1 MAGPARAASAR
12 IRRSRCPLGRGTCP
26 SAATRSGTVR
36 WSTQGGEPA
45 SIRVRR
51 LHGRV
56 PRQPAGHGG
65 HQWLRQRLH
74 PRHRNPHRS
83 RLRQRGHP
91 LHRGLMGQQHPSMAP
106 ATCAPGEK
114 QGRGLGSALV
124 VLSATAGG
132 RRPGWPTAKAPWGL
146 SPPQPPPT
154 RTGKARSRC
163 SSIPPTPPSASRPS
177 RTRCRRRGPTRR
189 SSRAERTPV
198 GADTASAGGLVTPSP
213 RPRADPTSARG
224 VDGRRPWR
232 PVLLR

>member
-1 MAGPARAASAR
+1 MARPARAASAR
-12 IRRSRCPLGRGTCP
+12 IRRSRCPPGRGKCP

-36 WSTQGGEPA
+36 WSTQGGDPA

-51 LHGRV
+51 LRGRV

-74 PRHRNPHRS
+74 PRHRDPHRG

-91 LHRGLMGQQHPSMAP
+91 LHRGLMGQQHHPWLRRRAHR
-106 ATCAPGEK
+106 ARN
-114 QGRGLGSALV
+114 RGAGSAARSSS
-124 VLSATAGG
+124 SA
-132 RRPGWPTAKAPWGL
+132 
-146 SPPQPPPT
+146 PPPAAADPAGRPP
-154 RTGKARSRC
+154 RTLGESLPLSRHRLVPARPKVAAPRYL
-163 SSIPPTPPSASRPS
+163 RH
-177 RTRCRRRGPTRR
+177 RRQRRRHRGRCRRRGPTRR

-198 GADTASAGGLVTPSP
+198 GADTASAGRLVTPSP
-213 RPRADPTSARG
+213 RPRADPTSARE